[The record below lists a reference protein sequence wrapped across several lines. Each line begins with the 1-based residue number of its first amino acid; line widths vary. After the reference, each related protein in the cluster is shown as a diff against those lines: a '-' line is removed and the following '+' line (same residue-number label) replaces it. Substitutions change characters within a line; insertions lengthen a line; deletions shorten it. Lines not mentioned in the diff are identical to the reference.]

1 VEFWAKAIR
10 LPLRALPHGMVLP
23 ILTGR
28 LRGRKWIVGSCVHS
42 CWIGSYEL
50 EKQRAFARVTP
61 FGGTVLD
68 LGANVGFYTLL
79 AAELVGPSGH
89 VHAFEPV
96 PRNLQYLRRHIAL
109 NGLANVSVNETA
121 VSDASG
127 KRRFRF
133 HTSAAMGHLSDD
145 GQIEVNAIALDQ
157 FVFGTAVKTLHS
169 IKIDVEGAEFS
180 VLQGAR
186 EVLSQHRPALLL
198 ATHSHALRSNC
209 LDLLAAHGYMVRPI
223 GTSNSFKADEFLAIH
238 QGSSGSSA

>member
-1 VEFWAKAIR
+1 MNFWARAIR
-10 LPLRALPHGMVLP
+10 SPLRLLPTGMVLP

-28 LRGRKWIVGSCVHS
+28 LRGRKWIVGSGDHS

-50 EKQRAFARVTP
+50 GKQRAFAQVTP

-79 AAELVGPSGH
+79 AAELVGPSGR

-109 NGLANVSVNETA
+109 NGLTNVSVIEAA

-127 KRRFRF
+127 KRRFRL
-133 HTSAAMGHLSDD
+133 HVSAAMGHLGDD
-145 GQIEVNAIALDQ
+145 GQLEVRTVALDQ
-157 FVFGTAVKTLHS
+157 FVFGTSVAAPHS

-198 ATHSHALRSNC
+198 ATHSHALRSQC
-209 LDLLAAHGYMVRPI
+209 LDLLAAHGYTVRPI
-223 GTSNSFKADEFLAIH
+223 NTSDGDMADEFVAIH
-238 QGSSGSSA
+238 TKRSRRAA

>member
-1 VEFWAKAIR
+1 MEFWAKAIR
-10 LPLRALPHGMVLP
+10 LPLRCLPHGMIVP

-28 LRGRKWIVGSCVHS
+28 LRGQKWIVGSSVHS

-68 LGANVGFYTLL
+68 LGANVGIYTLL
-79 AAELVGPSGH
+79 AAELVGPCGR

-109 NGLANVSVNETA
+109 NGLKNVSVIEAA

-127 KRRFRF
+127 KRRFRLQ
-133 HTSAAMGHLSDD
+133 TSSAMGHLGDD
-145 GQIEVNAIALDQ
+145 GQMEVSTVALDH
-157 FVFGTAVKTLHS
+157 FVFGTAVAAPHS

-180 VLQGAR
+180 VLHGAR
-186 EVLSQHRPALLL
+186 EVLSQHRPAILL
-198 ATHSHALRSNC
+198 ATHSRALRSQC
-209 LDLLAAHGYMVRPI
+209 LALLAEHGYMVRPI
-223 GTSNSFKADEFLAIH
+223 ETNDGNSADEFLAIY
-238 QGSSGSSA
+238 GSSRSML